1 MSKWEENSILIERY
15 LDGDLNNDE
24 KNHFEKLVADDS
36 KLLKELEFHKQL
48 RRDIKLAED
57 RKEFKNKLN
66 KLHTTYFSHPGS
78 TESKVI
84 SIQKWSLTSII
95 GIAAGISLLIA
106 AGSIALYH
114 YGFQEL
120 KSTNLYVEVDRPINE
135 VKVSA
140 PEGKTVTEKNS
151 NIEMPLD
158 EPSKAATAFAISSD
172 GWVITSYHTVK
183 GNKKV
188 TLERV
193 GDSMLTY
200 SADVRFYDKKMDLAI
215 LKINDS
221 KFKGLGKI
229 PYSFS
234 NSDALIAQKV
244 FALGYPKDDIVYT
257 EGAISSLSG
266 YNMDTLAYQAGIL
279 VNPGNSGAPLF
290 NEQGEIIGIIAGKH
304 AAEDGAS
311 YAIKSKFFMKM
322 LKHVSL
328 PETENKIV
336 LPSKNTI
343 KGKKITDQ
351 VKMIEPF
358 VFIIKA

>member
-15 LDGDLNNDE
+15 LDGDLKNDE
-24 KNHFEKLVADDS
+24 KNHFEKLVAEDS
-36 KLLKELEFHKQL
+36 RLFKELEFHKQL
-48 RRDIKLAED
+48 RRDIKLSED

-66 KLHTTYFSHPGS
+66 NLHHTYFSHPGS

-84 SIQKWSLTSII
+84 SIQKRTIFSII

-106 AGSIALYH
+106 GGSIALYH
-114 YGFQEL
+114 YGIQEL
-120 KSTNLYVEVDRPINE
+120 KYTNNYVEVDRPINNNE
-135 VKVSA
+135 IKPNKNATVNKDTDI
-140 PEGKTVTEKNS
+140 KT
-151 NIEMPLD
+151 PLI

-200 SADVRFYDKKMDLAI
+200 SADVRFYDNKMDLAI
-215 LKINDS
+215 LKINDT

-229 PYSFS
+229 PYIF
-234 NSDALIAQKV
+234 NGNDASIAQRV
-244 FALGYPKDDIVYT
+244 FALGYPKDDIVFT
-257 EGAISSLSG
+257 DGTISSLTG
-266 YNMDTLAYQAGIL
+266 YNMDTLAYQASIL

-290 NEQGEIIGIIAGKH
+290 NENGEIVGIIAGKH

-311 YAIKSKFFMKM
+311 YAIKSKLFLKM

-328 PETENKIV
+328 PETENKII
-336 LPSKNTI
+336 LPSKNSI
-343 KGKKITDQ
+343 KGKKVTDQ
-351 VKMIEPF
+351 VKLIEPF
-358 VFIIKA
+358 VFIIKV

>member
-1 MSKWEENSILIERY
+1 MSKWEDHSILIEKY
-15 LDGDLNNDE
+15 LDGELSSEEKSDFEIQISNDA
-24 KNHFEKLVADDS
+24 KLS
-36 KLLKELEFHKQL
+36 GELEFHKQI
-48 RRDIKLAED
+48 RKDIRLAEE
-57 RKEFKNKLN
+57 RKEFKKKLN
-66 KLHTTYFSHPGS
+66 SLHKTYFDYPGS
-78 TESKVI
+78 AESKVI
-84 SIQKWSLTSII
+84 SIQRRSMMTIVS
-95 GIAAGISLLIA
+95 IAAGISLLIA
-106 AGSIALYH
+106 AGSIAIYH
-114 YGFQEL
+114 YGVQEL
-120 KSTNLYVEVDRPINE
+120 KSTNNYVEVDRPINE
-135 VKVSA
+135 VQAIPSA
-140 PEGKTVTEKNS
+140 ETKNE
-151 NIEMPLD
+151 NKKDITPLD
-158 EPSKAATAFAISSD
+158 EPSKAATAFAITSD

-183 GNKKV
+183 GDKKV

-215 LKINDS
+215 LKINDP

-229 PYSFS
+229 PYTFS
-234 NSDALIAQKV
+234 GNDAMIAQKV

-257 EGAISSLSG
+257 EGSISSLSG

-290 NEQGEIIGIIAGKH
+290 NENGEIVGIIAGKH

-311 YAIKSKFFMKM
+311 YAIKSKFFMRM

-328 PETENKIV
+328 PESETKIT
-336 LPSKNTI
+336 LPSRSLI
-343 KGKKITDQ
+343 KGKKTTDQ

>member
-24 KNHFEKLVADDS
+24 KNHFEKLAAEDS
-36 KLLKELEFHKQL
+36 KLFKELEFHKQL

-66 KLHTTYFSHPGS
+66 NLHKTYFSHPGS

-84 SIQKWSLTSII
+84 SIQKRTVISII

-114 YGFQEL
+114 YGLQEL
-120 KSTNLYVEVDRPINE
+120 KSTNNYVEVDRPINN
-135 VKVSA
+135 VTASVANNKS
-140 PEGKTVTEKNS
+140 TTEKN
-151 NIEMPLD
+151 IATETPLV
-158 EPSKAATAFAISSD
+158 EPSKAATAFAITSD

-188 TLERV
+188 SLERV

-215 LKINDS
+215 LKINDP

-234 NSDALIAQKV
+234 GNDAMIAQKV

-257 EGAISSLSG
+257 EGAISSMTG

-290 NEQGEIIGIIAGKH
+290 NENGEIVGIIAGKH

-311 YAIKSKFFMKM
+311 YAIKSKFFLKM

-328 PETENKIV
+328 PETENKII
-336 LPSKNTI
+336 LPAKNMI
-343 KGKKITDQ
+343 KGKKITDK
-351 VKMIEPF
+351 VKLIEPF
-358 VFIIKA
+358 VFIIKV